1 MSISYQILYWRD
13 IPAQIKVR
21 SGSQRINRPLSPRFQ
36 EAIDEAA
43 MRADATSTDAYLEEW
58 RSSDWQEM
66 EDEAEQLADA
76 LAAQIEAEY
85 TPERLKRLKANK
97 GYETASSKAG

>member
-21 SGSQRINRPLSPRFQ
+21 GASQRINRPLSPRFQ

-58 RSSDWQEM
+58 RSSEWQEM

-97 GYETASSKAG
+97 GYEATSSKAD